1 MKSTQLDSRKV
12 AGWMIVFFGFIYAI
26 IALQS
31 LIAPIVVAIFLA
43 FWLYPIAQK
52 FVHKLRLPLPLAII
66 FSLIIIIFP
75 LFGLGYLFW
84 AQMSVVAE
92 DFSLMTE
99 KLEMSLT
106 GVFDSF
112 GEVLPFLDHRNELQI
127 EESID
132 QAIGEPLPYIAQG
145 LSASVNFMANALL
158 VMIYIFFFI
167 YYGEAFKK
175 FFYQQFP
182 HRTHRKLDA
191 IIKGVQ
197 LVAKRYFFGV
207 GTVVIIIGFVN
218 SIGLLL
224 LGVPF
229 AFFWGFLAGILTIVP
244 YIGTV
249 IGGLLPVL
257 YIFSISDDI
266 YKPIM
271 VMIMFGVVQTIEGN
285 FITPRVVG
293 GSVKIN
299 SLFAIVG
306 LLIGGMIW
314 GMIGLILALPILASM
329 RVIFYHI
336 DALKPYSLLLSSN
349 FRKKAHNFETELDKD
364 KYRFWRYFYE
374 KKQSK
379 D

>member
-1 MKSTQLDSRKV
+1 MKTTQLDSRKLLS
-12 AGWMIVFFGFIYAI
+12 WMLIFFGIVYALI
-26 IALQS
+26 CLQP
-31 LIAPIVVAIFLA
+31 LVAPIVVAVFLS
-43 FWLYPIAQK
+43 FLLYPIAHK
-52 FVHKLRLPLPLAII
+52 FHEKLRLPLPLSI
-66 FSLIIIIFP
+66 FIALTAIIFP
-75 LFGLGYLFW
+75 LVVLGYFFYS
-84 AQMSVVAE
+84 QMSVVAE

-99 KLEMSLT
+99 KLEITVS

-112 GEVLPFLDHRNELQI
+112 SNFLPFLEGQSDMEL
-127 EESID
+127 EETID
-132 QAIGEPLPYIAQG
+132 GAIGEPLPYIAQG
-145 LSASVNFMANALL
+145 LTASVNFLTNALL

-167 YYGEAFKK
+167 YYGEAFQK

-182 HRTHRKLDA
+182 ERKHRRLDA
-191 IIKGVQ
+191 IIKGIQ

-224 LGVPF
+224 LDVPF
-229 AFFWGFLAGILTIVP
+229 AFFWGFLAGLLTIVP
-244 YIGTV
+244 YIGTA

-266 YKPIM
+266 YKPLM
-271 VMIMFGVVQTIEGN
+271 VIVLFGVVQTIEGN

-299 SLFAIVG
+299 SLFAIMG

-314 GMIGLILALPILASM
+314 GMIGLILALPVLASM

-336 DALKPYSLLLSSN
+336 DVLKPYSLLLSSN
-349 FRKKAHNFETELDKD
+349 FRNKSNAFETELNDD
-364 KYRFWRYFYE
+364 KYRFWRYLYE
-374 KKQSK
+374 EKP
-379 D
+379 

>member
-1 MKSTQLDSRKV
+1 MKSTQLDSRKLV
-12 AGWMIVFFGFIYAI
+12 GWMLILFGFVYALI
-26 IALQS
+26 VLQP
-31 LIAPIVVAIFLA
+31 LLAPIVVSIFLA
-43 FWLYPIAQK
+43 FWLYPIAEK
-52 FVHKLRLPLPLAII
+52 FVKKFRMPLPLAII
-66 FSLIIIIFP
+66 FSLTIIILP
-75 LFGLGYLFW
+75 LFLLGYLFW
-84 AQMSVVAE
+84 AQMSIVAE

-99 KLEMSLT
+99 KLEMSLS
-106 GVFDSF
+106 GVFKSF
-112 GEVLPFLDHRNELQI
+112 GDILPFLDQGREFQI
-127 EESID
+127 EDRID

-167 YYGEAFKK
+167 YYGDAFKK
-175 FFYQQFP
+175 FFFQQFP
-182 HRTHRKLDA
+182 TRTHQRLGA
-191 IIKGVQ
+191 ILKGIQ

-218 SIGLLL
+218 SFGLLL

-229 AFFWGFLAGILTIVP
+229 AFFWGFLAGLLTIVP
-244 YIGTV
+244 YIGTA

-271 VMIMFGVVQTIEGN
+271 VIVMFGIVQTIEGN

-299 SLFAIVG
+299 SLFAIIG

-314 GMIGLILALPILASM
+314 GMIGLILALPVLASM
-329 RVIFYHI
+329 RVIFYHV

-349 FRKKAHNFETELDKD
+349 FRKKANNFETELNQD
-364 KYRFWRYFYE
+364 KYRIWRYFYE
-374 KKQSK
+374 EKG
-379 D
+379 

>member
-1 MKSTQLDSRKV
+1 MSEKQLDSRKLLGWMLVV
-12 AGWMIVFFGFIYAI
+12 AGFFYALI
-26 IALQS
+26 ILQP
-31 LIAPIVVAIFLA
+31 LVAPIVVAIFFSFL
-43 FWLYPIAQK
+43 LYPIADK
-52 FVHKLRLPLPLAII
+52 FCKKLRTPLPLAIGV
-66 FSLIIIIFP
+66 SLTVIIFP
-75 LFGLGYLFW
+75 LIILVYFFW
-84 AQMSVVAE
+84 SQMSIVAE

-99 KLEMSLT
+99 RIEISMS
-106 GVFDSF
+106 GIFDSF
-112 GEVLPFLDHRNELQI
+112 SEFLPFLEAKSDIRI
-127 EESID
+127 EDRID
-132 QAIGEPLPYIAQG
+132 DAIGQPLPYIAQG
-145 LSASVNFMANALL
+145 LTASVNFMANALL
-158 VMIYIFFFI
+158 VVIYIFFFI
-167 YYGEAFKK
+167 YYGEAFKR

-182 HRTHRKLDA
+182 EDTHRRLNA
-191 IIKGVQ
+191 IIKGIQV
-197 LVAKRYFFGV
+197 VAKRYFFGV
-207 GTVVIIIGFVN
+207 GTVVLIIGFVN

-229 AFFWGFLAGILTIVP
+229 AFFWGFLAGLLTIIP

-271 VMIMFGVVQTIEGN
+271 VMVLFGVVQTIEGN

-299 SLFAIVG
+299 SLFAIIG

-314 GMIGLILALPILASM
+314 GMIGLILALPLLASM

-336 DALKPYSLLLSSN
+336 DVLKPYSLLLSSN
-349 FRKKAHNFETELDKD
+349 FKKKSSVFETELNDD

-374 KKQSK
+374 DKK
-379 D
+379 